1 MYNVIWHMIWRYIA
15 DYVLLQH
22 GYIAFKD
29 TYTISY
35 IARYISIYI
44 VDWYSNIIKDITK
57 QIGYIPWKIPKV
69 NIIHKH

>member
-1 MYNVIWHMIWRYIA
+1 MILKDIA

-35 IARYISIYI
+35 ITRYITLYI
-44 VDWYSNIIKDITK
+44 VD
-57 QIGYIPWKIPKV
+57 
-69 NIIHKH
+69 